1 MQYNMLDVLNS
12 PSNCQSHLMSSAYQ
26 VQVMSV
32 EELRYDICSECEA
45 HLAQKITGYRL
56 WTFIDN
62 TDDNYSPL
70 CHSLPNPAHPYRDL
84 TTAGRTTTLEIMSLA
99 F

>member
-45 HLAQKITGYRL
+45 HLAQKIAGYRL
-56 WTFIDN
+56 WTLDN
-62 TDDNYSPL
+62 TDDNLPL

-84 TTAGRTTTLEIMSLA
+84 TTAGRTTTLENLVL
-99 F
+99 

>member
-1 MQYNMLDVLNS
+1 
-12 PSNCQSHLMSSAYQ
+12 MSSAYQ

-45 HLAQKITGYRL
+45 HLPQKFTSYRL
-56 WTFIDN
+56 FTGCGHFIDN
-62 TDDNYSPL
+62 TDDNHSPL

-84 TTAGRTTTLEIMSLA
+84 TTAGRTTTLEKCP
-99 F
+99 

>member
-56 WTFIDN
+56 WTFISK
-62 TDDNYSPL
+62 THPSVILSP
-70 CHSLPNPAHPYRDL
+70 
-84 TTAGRTTTLEIMSLA
+84 TLHILIGI
-99 F
+99 